1 MEKKDNELE
10 EKKTNKKVVKKD
22 AENKIELKEK
32 VVDEKPVEKKE
43 SFFRKHAEGL
53 IFSLITFIICVVL
66 FGLFYEYYLKHLV
79 IETTRYVNDIT
90 VTDKGIADAVDKVY
104 DSVVVIE
111 TYEGNQKSG
120 SGTGF
125 VYKTDDKYGYII
137 TNHHVIEDASI
148 IKVKFSN
155 EKMVEAKI
163 VGSDEYA
170 DVAVLAVDKE
180 YVIKTAVIGDSEK
193 TRIGD
198 TTFAVGAPID
208 SNTFSWSVTRGIIS
222 GKNRI
227 VEVGDRNTTNI
238 MSVLQTDTP
247 INAGNSGG
255 VLCDSNGEVIG
266 VTNMKLA
273 SSQVEGMG
281 FAIPI
286 EDAVRYAESIISG
299 EKIARPYLGVSMY
312 DANNFRDGSTGV
324 YIEYVQEGS
333 VAEKAGLQRGDKILK
348 INDAEITSSAYFKYE
363 LYKHKLG
370 EKIKITVE
378 RNGSEK
384 VLNVTLS
391 GSNVN

>member
-1 MEKKDNELE
+1 MEKKETDIKKKNTKNEEIEVIKE
-10 EKKTNKKVVKKD
+10 EPIVKK
-22 AENKIELKEK
+22 EGFW
-32 VVDEKPVEKKE
+32 KKH
-43 SFFRKHAEGL
+43 KEGL
-53 IFSLITFIICVVL
+53 LSAIITFFVCVIFL
-66 FGLFYEYYLKHLV
+66 GLFYEYYLKHLV
-79 IETTRYVNDIT
+79 VETTKYVNDVTI
-90 VTDKGIADAVDKVY
+90 TDKGIADAVDKVY

-111 TYEGNQKSG
+111 TYVSNQKYG

-137 TNHHVIEDASI
+137 TNNHVIENAST

-155 EKMVEAKI
+155 EKQYEAKV

-170 DVAVLAVDKE
+170 DIAVLAVDKDNI
-180 YVIKTAVIGDSEK
+180 IKTAVIGKSEDL
-193 TRIGD
+193 RLGD

-227 VEVGDRNTTNI
+227 VEVGDRNNTII
-238 MSVLQTDTP
+238 MSVLQTDAA

-255 VLCDSNGEVIG
+255 ALCNSNGEVIG

-286 EDAVRYAESIISG
+286 EDAARYADSIIKG
-299 EKIARPYLGVSMY
+299 EKISRPYLGVSIY
-312 DANNFRDGSTGV
+312 EANSFRDNTTGV

-333 VAEKAGLQRGDKILK
+333 VAQKAGLQRGDKILK
-348 INDAEITSSAYFKYE
+348 INKAEITSVAYFRYE
-363 LYKHKLG
+363 LYKYKLG
-370 EKIKITVE
+370 EKSKITVE
-378 RNGSEK
+378 RNGKEK
-384 VLNVTLS
+384 VIDVTLS